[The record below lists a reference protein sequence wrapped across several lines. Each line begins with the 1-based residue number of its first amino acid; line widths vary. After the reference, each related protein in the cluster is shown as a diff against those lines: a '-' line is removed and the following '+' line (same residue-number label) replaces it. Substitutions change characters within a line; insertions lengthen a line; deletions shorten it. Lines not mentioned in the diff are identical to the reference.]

1 MIRNLILKSTKSQNL
16 SRFYK
21 PQTTNFNNITI
32 TSNNKKCILFND
44 TNNGNNIYY
53 LNNGMQYSTT
63 SNNNSSNN
71 NNNNNST
78 NSTKT
83 LIKKV
88 ESLNK
93 ESSPSS
99 ANEKSIYGSI
109 GDIDFSKKESGP
121 SKNALSREK
130 LSKSLLLMRK
140 SGTLSSVNMMAK
152 MENENSTPVY
162 GSLAAY
168 ALFDSEEEVSGDI
181 TQEHLKTKVTVY
193 NPIIALHK
201 SSQHIKHFKHFSK
214 VSLVV
219 YPLTPLGRS
228 PSEYDLPRVNFSGRM
243 KLLPSPNVSKD
254 PQDIL
259 AYTKAKRL
267 YFERHPNSKSIMG
280 GDQCDKDYEFFI
292 MDISDVYYYER
303 NQKLTSIPIDV
314 FKCSSADPVTIQ
326 SREIIETVNSKYQD
340 SLSLIVEQ
348 YGDVKLDDCFMYF
361 VDCFGLNCI
370 GKKKGIDEWLDIRI
384 PFDSSFDNFENCKS
398 GLYETLRLVRNK
410 IF

>member
-1 MIRNLILKSTKSQNL
+1 MIRNLILKSTKSQKF

-21 PQTTNFNNITI
+21 TKTTNFNNITI
-32 TSNNKKCILFND
+32 T
-44 TNNGNNIYY
+44 TNN
-53 LNNGMQYSTT
+53 
-63 SNNNSSNN
+63 NNNNYFLNN
-71 NNNNNST
+71 NNNNNNPIQYST
-78 NSTKT
+78 SSNNTTINKNQT
-83 LIKKV
+83 KKV
-88 ESLNK
+88 ETLNK
-93 ESSPSS
+93 ETKDS
-99 ANEKSIYGSI
+99 NDKSIYGSI

-162 GSLAAY
+162 GSLSAY

-201 SSQHIKHFKHFSK
+201 SSAHIKHFKHFNK

-219 YPLTPLGRS
+219 YPLTPVGRP

-254 PQDIL
+254 PHDIL
-259 AYTKAKRL
+259 TYTKAKRL
-267 YFERHPNSKSIMG
+267 YFERHPNSAVVM
-280 GDQCDKDYEFFI
+280 GDQCDKDYDFFI
-292 MDISDVYYYER
+292 MDISDAYYYER
-303 NQKLTSIPIDV
+303 NQKLTSIPIEV
-314 FKCSSADPVTIQ
+314 FKCCSADPITIQ

-361 VDCFGLNCI
+361 VDSFGLNCI